1 MKCEI
6 CGKEVEEL
14 EQSLCQKCAEEKNDN
29 NEVAIPSV
37 EPEKK
42 METDK
47 NEKQKEPEKSG
58 FLQTLLGIAFVLA
71 LIF

>member
-14 EQSLCQKCAEEKNDN
+14 EQGLCQECAEEKNDN
-29 NEVAIPSV
+29 NEVAISSV

-42 METDK
+42 D
-47 NEKQKEPEKSG
+47 G
-58 FLQTLLGIAFVLA
+58 DR
-71 LIF
+71 